1 MIRHPHRFYTRT
13 MAEVYLA
20 QGYAADAEAAYRF
33 LLEKNPDQ
41 TDLQEALDRIVRMRV
56 ESGTG
61 DLVQLMKTWAS
72 LLRREKQR
80 SGAEN

>member
-13 MAEVYLA
+13 MAELYLA
-20 QGYAADAEAAYRF
+20 QGYLTDAEAAYRF

-41 TDLQEALDRIVRMRV
+41 TDLQESLDRIVGMRGG
-56 ESGTG
+56 SGTG

-80 SGAEN
+80 SGVER